1 MTSFHTGDIP
11 SMISHL
17 KPFNVASIHTANVSN
32 MIIIMST
39 RSDSLLTE
47 FSPVTS
53 FHTGNVS
60 SIVPHFERSKYV
72 FSLAPTP
79 VTVFTLITLSVTI

>member
-1 MTSFHTGDIP
+1 
-11 SMISHL
+11 MISHL

-39 RSDSLLTE
+39 RSDSLLTG

-53 FHTGNVS
+53 FYTEDIRSMVS
-60 SIVPHFERSKYV
+60 YYEYS
-72 FSLAPTP
+72 
-79 VTVFTLITLSVTI
+79 

>member
-1 MTSFHTGDIP
+1 
-11 SMISHL
+11 MISHL

-39 RSDSLLTE
+39 RSDSLLTG

-53 FHTGNVS
+53 FHTTNVGS
-60 SIVPHFERSKYV
+60 MVSHYEHDI
-72 FSLAPTP
+72 
-79 VTVFTLITLSVTI
+79 VTVSYYGYP